1 MLKPVYSKFILLI
14 FLLLQCSTLYAMDH
28 NVYYVGVSVGRTT
41 LDLDGKSENGTLTE
55 VLLGQ
60 YYNESDFAFEAAYT
74 ELDKYNIKTTAGSS
88 STDTEYDIKGLKFL
102 ANKNFLYTPTWYM
115 NVKGGLIYWQEDTT
129 TTIKNAATET
139 KTDDTN
145 RGTSI
150 YVGLGYSYSM
160 TKDSRVNLTI
170 ERFNTDNAKFADV
183 VLGIIFS
190 L

>member
-1 MLKPVYSKFILLI
+1 MPKLNFSKFIILI
-14 FLLLQCSTLYAMDH
+14 FLLLQSSALYAMDH
-28 NVYYVGVSVGRTT
+28 NVYYVGVSVGHTT
-41 LDLDGKSENGTLTE
+41 LDLDGKSENGSLAE

-60 YYNESDFAFEAAYT
+60 YFNESDMAFEAAYT
-74 ELDKYNIKTTAGSS
+74 ELDKYNIKKTTGSS

-102 ANKNFLYTPTWYM
+102 AVKHFLYTPTWYM

-129 TTIKNAATET
+129 TAVKNATTTT

-160 TKDSRVNLTI
+160 TEDSRVNLTI